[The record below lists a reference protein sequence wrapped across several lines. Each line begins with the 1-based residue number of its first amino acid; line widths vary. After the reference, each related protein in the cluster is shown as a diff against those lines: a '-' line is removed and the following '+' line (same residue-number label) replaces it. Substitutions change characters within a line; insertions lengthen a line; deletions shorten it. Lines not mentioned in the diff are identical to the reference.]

1 MQHVPKIKAA
11 LQNHPLWGAAQFVSN
26 AIKITLKP
34 CCHLF
39 CEGAIA
45 S

>member
-1 MQHVPKIKAA
+1 MQPVPKIKAA
-11 LQNHPLWGAAQFVSN
+11 SKNHPLWGAAQFVSN

-34 CCHLF
+34 CWHLF